1 LCVDGNVTISTE
13 ITLDSIYADRDVKI
27 IISGVMII
35 RTGIITGSLTDTG
48 SFNDVTINRG
58 LPPRELIKEPNNNFR
73 TNIISWKKFMINFK

>member
-1 LCVDGNVTISTE
+1 
-13 ITLDSIYADRDVKI
+13 
-27 IISGVMII
+27 MII

-73 TNIISWKKFMINFK
+73 TNIISWKKFMINFKQRNYYIFNNDNFIKQKHRKDN